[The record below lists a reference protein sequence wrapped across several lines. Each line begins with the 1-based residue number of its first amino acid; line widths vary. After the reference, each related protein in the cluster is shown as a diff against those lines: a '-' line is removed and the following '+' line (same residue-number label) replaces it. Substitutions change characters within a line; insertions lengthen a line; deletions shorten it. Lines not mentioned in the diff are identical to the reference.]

1 MSSFLGG
8 GSFYVVLHL
17 GRPLMRNLGP
27 ECSIS
32 PDCQASLRAQ
42 ALPTK
47 LLHSGALDRL
57 VDCVDL
63 KLRVACS
70 KQSLLLS
77 GPMGHMMDFFPPQ
90 PYNRASAP
98 LCRYNDIKILHN
110 EWVEPSDETKP
121 LEIFPML
128 LAIHFKSVKWK
139 IFIPLLPNFN

>member
-1 MSSFLGG
+1 MRWKTETGMSSFLGG

-47 LLHSGALDRL
+47 LLHSGALDWL

-77 GPMGHMMDFFPPQ
+77 GPMAHMMEFFPPQ

-98 LCRYNDIKILHN
+98 LSIQTYTWRD
-110 EWVEPSDETKP
+110 
-121 LEIFPML
+121 LEGSL
-128 LAIHFKSVKWK
+128 YTNARNSCLGLGRLAG
-139 IFIPLLPNFN
+139 

>member
-1 MSSFLGG
+1 MRWKTETGMSSFLGG

-77 GPMGHMMDFFPPQ
+77 GPMAHMISVVRFKKEKVPRKIMKFP
-90 PYNRASAP
+90 
-98 LCRYNDIKILHN
+98 
-110 EWVEPSDETKP
+110 EP
-121 LEIFPML
+121 FPT
-128 LAIHFKSVKWK
+128 ISKVWEFSQNC
-139 IFIPLLPNFN
+139 FT